1 MIEQWF
7 LQEIE
12 YRIKTRKRLVVLDP
26 NRAFG
31 FLIPQLEQKGYLVIP
46 TDPLL
51 EEHWQTVKEELFL
64 RTKAESDHK
73 EDLVVFYITRSQSKL
88 TFLFDYCFTHGCV
101 DLSSPAEWLRSKI
114 KQSMDIATQL
124 DARTLLIAGKLSI
137 GKDLTWWKMVLL
149 DPTKIM
155 DWDHELVEFLTDPE
169 AYIGKQ
175 DPDVR
180 KWIEEQLFDLL
191 EQTNIPKPATTLATE
206 IMNLIFARLLN
217 NNLSGPL
224 QKVYVQC
231 VDSTAFQSKMS
242 DYIQQ
247 FKVPEIAN
255 LWKVDTNHCFS
266 SLDELALHDFIS
278 HLSDKDWVKEKL
290 GFIKKRSK
298 CKDKNQFIPTWW
310 DDIGL
315 LMEYKSD
322 MLKKCQ
328 SLKDVATF
336 YTTHFSPVDR
346 AIRHLYASFL
356 NDPKIMRPLQEYYE
370 SLQHELLQ
378 SWFQYAKEYQADQP
392 GYLTRLLSSTKKPIA
407 VIVGDGVRYEIADFI
422 ACQLEKQF
430 QVEKQ
435 IMLAGIPSETEHNMS
450 ALYVGSDELIPLQ
463 SDREKRL
470 KQTLPAPITFL
481 SLEKVNK
488 SHVGLQSVVLTY
500 KDIDQLGESMELGTS
515 IKLFAELEKLL
526 KDKIAQ
532 LLQLGFAEVH
542 LVTDHGFV
550 LTGLLTDADKIDG
563 NATGKKEVH
572 ERFIRTVDKQD
583 RADWIEFERPKG
595 EFRYVY
601 VAKNHRPFKTPG
613 VYGYSHGGF
622 TPQEV
627 ILPNFVFSKKTSF
640 MPSLKIEI
648 KNKNDLKEIT
658 GENFSIQLKGK
669 DTTNS
674 LFPLERTV
682 YLILYSGTQE
692 ISRSSMIKVIP
703 GKEETINFSFQ
714 GHAEL
719 KAVLLDT
726 GTNEQL
732 DSFPIKKSKARDFG
746 GLI

>member
-1 MIEQWF
+1 
-7 LQEIE
+7 
-12 YRIKTRKRLVVLDP
+12 
-26 NRAFG
+26 
-31 FLIPQLEQKGYLVIP
+31 
-46 TDPLL
+46 
-51 EEHWQTVKEELFL
+51 
-64 RTKAESDHK
+64 
-73 EDLVVFYITRSQSKL
+73 
-88 TFLFDYCFTHGCV
+88 
-101 DLSSPAEWLRSKI
+101 
-114 KQSMDIATQL
+114 
-124 DARTLLIAGKLSI
+124 
-137 GKDLTWWKMVLL
+137 
-149 DPTKIM
+149 
-155 DWDHELVEFLTDPE
+155 
-169 AYIGKQ
+169 
-175 DPDVR
+175 
-180 KWIEEQLFDLL
+180 
-191 EQTNIPKPATTLATE
+191 
-206 IMNLIFARLLN
+206 
-217 NNLSGPL
+217 
-224 QKVYVQC
+224 
-231 VDSTAFQSKMS
+231 
-242 DYIQQ
+242 
-247 FKVPEIAN
+247 
-255 LWKVDTNHCFS
+255 
-266 SLDELALHDFIS
+266 
-278 HLSDKDWVKEKL
+278 
-290 GFIKKRSK
+290 
-298 CKDKNQFIPTWW
+298 
-310 DDIGL
+310 
-315 LMEYKSD
+315 
-322 MLKKCQ
+322 
-328 SLKDVATF
+328 
-336 YTTHFSPVDR
+336 
-346 AIRHLYASFL
+346 
-356 NDPKIMRPLQEYYE
+356 MRPLQEYYE

-627 ILPNFVFSKKTSF
+627 
-640 MPSLKIEI
+640 
-648 KNKNDLKEIT
+648 D
-658 GENFSIQLKGK
+658 
-669 DTTNS
+669 
-674 LFPLERTV
+674 R
-682 YLILYSGTQE
+682 
-692 ISRSSMIKVIP
+692 
-703 GKEETINFSFQ
+703 
-714 GHAEL
+714 
-719 KAVLLDT
+719 
-726 GTNEQL
+726 
-732 DSFPIKKSKARDFG
+732 KSVV
-746 GLI
+746 